1 LKPVKQV
8 NSLLGDK
15 MNFLARLSIA
25 QKLFLIPIIGT
36 VNFLIYVGIT
46 TNTAFNNV
54 DVLEKARD
62 VEFPA
67 LLASRNALVSMENV
81 KDSLSSAVTTGD
93 EESLER
99 ANTLA
104 ESTRDNLTTIIQL
117 NDDLAIS
124 VSPILQSFDQYYVIA
139 FGVSKS
145 MVDNTADFSKIGELS
160 TQMNDIFEKTTAKL
174 TSFSESRL
182 AAFETAIEDSN
193 EAASSLIWVGLAMGL
208 ITTLVLFATAF
219 PIVSNLRKSIVDVV
233 ASLKDIAQEDGD
245 LTVRISTNNKDE
257 IGDLVHWFNQFIE
270 KLQGVV
276 RDIGNSSK
284 PLANLADNLN
294 QVSGNA
300 RQTIAAQQMSA
311 ADAKAAVDNMTQ
323 SVGAVAQSASEAAA
337 AASEASTAADD
348 GQRVVNQTVNSIQS
362 LAARVDET
370 AVVIRKL
377 EEDSNQVGV
386 VLDVIKGIAEQT
398 NLLALNAAIEA
409 ARAGEQGRGFAVVAD
424 EVRTLASRTQQS
436 TEEIQSTIEQL
447 QNAAR
452 SAVTVMAKGT
462 EQATVSV
469 DEANKAGSSLIAITE
484 TIARIT
490 QMNDQIANSTGEQQA
505 VADTIS
511 ANVDDI
517 NSRTEDTASSSEQLT
532 HVSDELEQLSK
543 DFPLFSGIFVSGS
556 FAYYYRFRLKI
567 RSAGLNSTQD
577 VKIYLSLLT
586 GTFPRC
592 VCVNP
597 LGAISILPALG
608 LIFSF

>member
-1 LKPVKQV
+1 
-8 NSLLGDK
+8 

-62 VEFPA
+62 IEFPA

-81 KDSLSSAVTTGD
+81 KESLSSAVTTGD

-99 ANTLA
+99 ANALA
-104 ESTRDNLTTIIQL
+104 AATRDNLTAIVQL
-117 NDDLAIS
+117 NDDLAVK
-124 VSPILQSFDQYYVIA
+124 VSPILQSFDQYFDIA

-145 MVDNTADFSKIGELS
+145 MVDNTADFSKIGQLS
-160 TQMNDIFEKTTAKL
+160 TQMNDIFEKTTSKL
-174 TSFSESRL
+174 TEFSQSRL
-182 AAFETAIEDSN
+182 TAFETAIQESN

-257 IGDLVHWFNQFIE
+257 IGDLVYWFNQFIE

-543 DFPLFSGIFVSGS
+543 DFN
-556 FAYYYRFRLKI
+556 KI
-567 RSAGLNSTQD
+567 MQQF
-577 VKIYLSLLT
+577 KY
-586 GTFPRC
+586 
-592 VCVNP
+592 
-597 LGAISILPALG
+597 
-608 LIFSF
+608 

>member
-1 LKPVKQV
+1 
-8 NSLLGDK
+8 

-62 VEFPA
+62 IEFPA

-81 KDSLSSAVTTGD
+81 KESLSSAVTTGD

-99 ANTLA
+99 ANALA
-104 ESTRDNLTTIIQL
+104 AATRDNLTAIVQL
-117 NDDLAIS
+117 NDDLAVK
-124 VSPILQSFDQYYVIA
+124 VSPILQSFDQYFDIA

-145 MVDNTADFSKIGELS
+145 MVDNTADFSKIGQLS
-160 TQMNDIFEKTTAKL
+160 TQMNDIFEKTTSKL
-174 TSFSESRL
+174 TEFSQSRL
-182 AAFETAIEDSN
+182 TAFETAIQESN

-233 ASLKDIAQEDGD
+233 ASLRDIAQEDGD
-245 LTVRISTNNKDE
+245 LTVRISTNNQDE

-543 DFPLFSGIFVSGS
+543 DFN
-556 FAYYYRFRLKI
+556 KI
-567 RSAGLNSTQD
+567 MQQF
-577 VKIYLSLLT
+577 KY
-586 GTFPRC
+586 
-592 VCVNP
+592 
-597 LGAISILPALG
+597 
-608 LIFSF
+608 

>member
-1 LKPVKQV
+1 
-8 NSLLGDK
+8 
-15 MNFLARLSIA
+15 
-25 QKLFLIPIIGT
+25 
-36 VNFLIYVGIT
+36 LIYVGIT

-62 VEFPA
+62 IEFPA

-81 KDSLSSAVTTGD
+81 KESLSSAVTTGD

-99 ANTLA
+99 ANALA
-104 ESTRDNLTTIIQL
+104 AATRDNLTAIVQL
-117 NDDLAIS
+117 NDDLAVK
-124 VSPILQSFDQYYVIA
+124 VSPILQSFDQYFDIA

-145 MVDNTADFSKIGELS
+145 MVDNTADFSKIGQLS
-160 TQMNDIFEKTTAKL
+160 TQMNDIFEKTTSKL
-174 TSFSESRL
+174 TEFSQSRL
-182 AAFETAIEDSN
+182 TAFETAIQESN

-257 IGDLVHWFNQFIE
+257 IGDLVYWFNQFIE

-323 SVGAVAQSASEAAA
+323 SVGAVAQSASEAAT

-543 DFPLFSGIFVSGS
+543 DFN
-556 FAYYYRFRLKI
+556 KI
-567 RSAGLNSTQD
+567 MQQF
-577 VKIYLSLLT
+577 KY
-586 GTFPRC
+586 
-592 VCVNP
+592 
-597 LGAISILPALG
+597 
-608 LIFSF
+608 